1 MLLSVPA
8 DFKNDTLNEY
18 KRLNQQYSDSKVYET
33 YGEITIDNKF
43 GSGRAADLL
52 PKVDIQK
59 LRVYIDYSHQVGIKF
74 NYTFNTT
81 CLGNFE
87 LTEQGQEE
95 IAEFFCLLEQLG
107 IDSITVS
114 IPALMELIHNLGY
127 KFEVKAST
135 LCNII
140 NANKAKAIKQM
151 GCSRIVVDESIN
163 RDFRQLKNIVGILSD
178 EVELIVN
185 VICNKNC
192 IYRMF
197 HQNQVS
203 HDYDP
208 SIKSHTYY
216 SHRCMMKRIGLIENL
231 FLMNWIRP
239 EDIHYYES
247 IGISHF
253 KLQGRQAVLTGN
265 PVKAVKS
272 YMSRNYNG
280 NLLELL
286 DLFSPT
292 NSFMSY
298 IDNKKIGNFIERF
311 YENPDFCQN
320 NCIACGYCKS
330 IALKVLD
337 VNKTNELNRK
347 ASLFYQQYDP
357 FFQTIKKIKAKKEK
371 DTCPIDSKK

>member
-1 MLLSVPA
+1 
-8 DFKNDTLNEY
+8 
-18 KRLNQQYSDSKVYET
+18 
-33 YGEITIDNKF
+33 
-43 GSGRAADLL
+43 
-52 PKVDIQK
+52 
-59 LRVYIDYSHQVGIKF
+59 
-74 NYTFNTT
+74 
-81 CLGNFE
+81 
-87 LTEQGQEE
+87 
-95 IAEFFCLLEQLG
+95 
-107 IDSITVS
+107 
-114 IPALMELIHNLGY
+114 
-127 KFEVKAST
+127 
-135 LCNII
+135 
-140 NANKAKAIKQM
+140 
-151 GCSRIVVDESIN
+151 
-163 RDFRQLKNIVGILSD
+163 
-178 EVELIVN
+178 
-185 VICNKNC
+185 
-192 IYRMF
+192 MF

-216 SHRCMMKRIGLIENL
+216 SHRCMMKRIELIENL

>member
-1 MLLSVPA
+1 MLFSVPA
-8 DFKNDTLNEY
+8 DFKNDTVNDY
-18 KRLNQQYSDSKVYET
+18 KRLNRQYSDAKVYET

-52 PKVDIQK
+52 PIIDIHLLK
-59 LRVYIDYSHQVGIKF
+59 EYIDYSHQADIKF

-95 IAEFFCLLEQLG
+95 IAEFFYLLEQIG

-114 IPALMELIHNLGY
+114 IPSLIELIHNLDF
-127 KFEVKAST
+127 KFEIKSST

-140 NANKAKAIKQM
+140 NANKAIALKQM
-151 GCSRIVVDESIN
+151 GCNRIVLDESIN
-163 RDFRQLKNIVGILSD
+163 RDFRQLKNIVKSIGD
-178 EVELIVN
+178 GVEIIVN

-203 HDYDP
+203 HDFDP
-208 SIKSHTYY
+208 SKKSHTYY
-216 SHRCMMKRIGLIENL
+216 SHRCMMKRTDLIENL

-239 EDIHYYES
+239 EDIHYYENM
-247 IGISHF
+247 GISHF

-265 PVKAVKS
+265 PVKVLES
-272 YMSRNYNG
+272 YMRRDYEG

-292 NSFMSY
+292 NSFMPY
-298 IDNKKIGNFIERF
+298 INNKQIGNFIQRF
-311 YENPDFCQN
+311 YENYDFCQN
-320 NCIACGYCKS
+320 NCTECGYCKS
-330 IALKVLD
+330 IALDVLD
-337 VNKTNELNRK
+337 VSKTNELNKK
-347 ASLFYQQYDP
+347 ARFFYQQYDP
-357 FFQTIKKIKAKKEK
+357 FFLTTKRIKKNKEK
-371 DTCPIDSKK
+371 GVYQTNSNK